1 MPLRVR
7 ATSFDAYNAAMASGM
22 ITRLEKV
29 VYKYVY
35 ENQGATGAVAQY
47 EVADVYGDINRSCG
61 PRFATLVKRQLL
73 YEAGKKIRA
82 STGREVLAYR
92 TTDNLPIALTTPP
105 RPVRKVLD
113 GLITKIRGITHTD
126 ANRGSLVPTGVICE
140 QIEAAIVAA
149 EQELLE
155 GNSENNDGEEL
166 DDV

>member
-1 MPLRVR
+1 MDLRVR
-7 ATSFDAYNAAMASGM
+7 ATSFNAYSAAMASGL

-29 VYKYVY
+29 VYKHVY

-47 EVADVYGDINRSCG
+47 EVADVYGDMNRSFG

-73 YEAGKKIRA
+73 YEAGKKIRP

-92 TTDNLPIALTTPP
+92 TTDNLPIALTKPS

-113 GLITKIRGITHTD
+113 ELITNIRGITHTD
-126 ANRGSLVPTGVICE
+126 VPLRPTASRICE
-140 QIEAAIVAA
+140 QIEAAIVVA

-155 GNSENNDGEEL
+155 EE
-166 DDV
+166 